1 MTQSSAPPASTGTP
15 HWATH
20 IVIPTLWTPEQA
32 LAVFELLDDLRE
44 TVATLYL
51 DQMQAHLRQERGGDD
66 TAVDRDPDATAGD
79 DLTF

>member
-32 LAVFELLDDLRE
+32 LAVFELLDALRD
-44 TVATLYL
+44 TVATLYA
-51 DQMQAHLRQERGGDD
+51 DQLQAQLRQEQGGDD
-66 TAVDRDPDATAGD
+66 TATDGDADNTAGD
-79 DLTF
+79 ELTF

>member
-1 MTQSSAPPASTGTP
+1 MTQHLPPPPANP
-15 HWATH
+15 PRWATS
-20 IVIPTLWTPEQA
+20 VAIPTTWTPEQA

>member
-1 MTQSSAPPASTGTP
+1 MNRPPPPAPAGP
-15 HWATH
+15 RHWTTSVA
-20 IVIPTLWTPEQA
+20 IPTTWTPEQA

-44 TVATLYL
+44 TVAILYL
-51 DQMQAHLRQERGGDD
+51 DQMQAHLRQEQGGDD

>member
-1 MTQSSAPPASTGTP
+1 MNAPPPPPACP
-15 HWATH
+15 RHWTTSVA
-20 IVIPTLWTPEQA
+20 IPTTWTPAQA

-51 DQMQAHLRQERGGDD
+51 DQMQAHLRQEQGGDD
-66 TAVDRDPDATAGD
+66 TAIDRDAGDAAGD

>member
-1 MTQSSAPPASTGTP
+1 MTQPLPPPAGLH
-15 HWATH
+15 HWATT
-20 IVIPTLWTPEQA
+20 IAIPTTWTPAQA

>member
-1 MTQSSAPPASTGTP
+1 MTQPLPPSPANP
-15 HWATH
+15 PRWATS
-20 IVIPTLWTPEQA
+20 VAIPTTWTPAQA

-51 DQMQAHLRQERGGDD
+51 DQMQAHLRQEQGGDD
-66 TAVDRDPDATAGD
+66 TAGECGADAASND

>member
-1 MTQSSAPPASTGTP
+1 MTQPLPPPPANP
-15 HWATH
+15 PRWATS
-20 IVIPTLWTPEQA
+20 VAIPTTWTPAQA